1 MKFFNLPVLTNLS
14 LKMATTIEIKVR
26 QLTNHEE
33 ILHVLRLSKQNSI
46 KKQIRL
52 RKLMQPYLLVNAAV
66 CVSRRNRI
74 DRS

>member
-52 RKLMQPYLLVNAAV
+52 RELMQPYLFM
-66 CVSRRNRI
+66 
-74 DRS
+74 

>member
-66 CVSRRNRI
+66 SVSRCSRKCE
-74 DRS
+74 